1 MASSTL
7 NISEQKQQANEL
19 RKSGKYD
26 KALLIYENLWSET
39 GDAFDGA
46 GLLHCLRKLGIY
58 DKAIPFADEL
68 LVKYP
73 TFEWCKK
80 EFIWTYVNGKLDRLK
95 DDEPIENILDIAQK
109 MMSFNPDGLAAK
121 KVVFKVLKAAKTSG
135 KWEIVDE
142 WIVKLNPDSLST
154 SPMTNSL
161 GREGWSDQSLW
172 YNYRIRSL
180 IEKGEI
186 NDALVVIDQIRDRFP
201 KQNKFFLRLK
211 ALAYYK
217 QDNLPEAEK
226 IYQNLC
232 DTPKPDWWMLH
243 EYAKVKRDK
252 GLQDEALKLMY
263 RAINNQPKLEATVT
277 LLVDIGN
284 LCRELGKNEE
294 ARAHLS
300 LCKYVRDEKQWS
312 IPDTINRTIEQLNRI
327 IGNSNEPS
335 SLKEALSFCRN
346 EWKIVLG
353 ETYLLPKKQKPRR
366 EISGTI
372 ILGKADRPFC
382 FIKGKENESFFCY
395 KSDLPQEIKDG
406 DRVLFNAVPS
416 FDKKKNKES
425 WKAVDIRKIG

>member
-201 KQNKFFLRLK
+201 K
-211 ALAYYK
+211 
-217 QDNLPEAEK
+217 
-226 IYQNLC
+226 
-232 DTPKPDWWMLH
+232 
-243 EYAKVKRDK
+243 
-252 GLQDEALKLMY
+252 
-263 RAINNQPKLEATVT
+263 
-277 LLVDIGN
+277 
-284 LCRELGKNEE
+284 
-294 ARAHLS
+294 
-300 LCKYVRDEKQWS
+300 
-312 IPDTINRTIEQLNRI
+312 
-327 IGNSNEPS
+327 
-335 SLKEALSFCRN
+335 
-346 EWKIVLG
+346 
-353 ETYLLPKKQKPRR
+353 
-366 EISGTI
+366 
-372 ILGKADRPFC
+372 
-382 FIKGKENESFFCY
+382 
-395 KSDLPQEIKDG
+395 
-406 DRVLFNAVPS
+406 
-416 FDKKKNKES
+416 
-425 WKAVDIRKIG
+425 